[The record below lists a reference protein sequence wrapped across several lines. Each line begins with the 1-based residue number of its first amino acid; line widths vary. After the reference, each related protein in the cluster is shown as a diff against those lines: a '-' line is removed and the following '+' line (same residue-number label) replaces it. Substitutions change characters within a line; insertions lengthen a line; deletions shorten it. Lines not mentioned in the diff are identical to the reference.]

1 MAGFD
6 HVDPA
11 NSCLLCDTTAVGVAK
26 DAGFPDQLKNASARK
41 GFHFQRPDNLPCAAD
56 PQNNR

>member
-6 HVDPA
+6 SVDPA
-11 NSCLLCDTTAVGVAK
+11 NSCLLCDTGAIGVAK

-41 GFHFQRPDNLPCAAD
+41 RFHSSGPTISLRRRSAK
-56 PQNNR
+56 